1 MTESNEREAYRKAC
15 RHYGVEGNCHKQ
27 SRTFFT
33 RSEISDT
40 ELKIHMIANCTPH
53 STCERMRRYDKKI
66 RNEHK
71 D

>member
-1 MTESNEREAYRKAC
+1 METDVRKAYREKC
-15 RHYGVEGNCHKQ
+15 RHYGVEGNCHVQ
-27 SRTFFT
+27 SRTFYT

-53 STCERMRRYDKKI
+53 SICPRMRRYDK
-66 RNEHK
+66 EHK